1 MKKGRMVGVK
11 LSSFKIFTLKLAL
24 YTGGLVYIALDFFAL
39 QGPLWHMLHKAK
51 DARQVNDTPV
61 VLDVY
66 GDKYTQGQLDR
77 RAAELATLRGETPA
91 DAHKQAAS
99 ADIIRNS
106 LLRMRTRYNDT
117 RMPDFLKEAEEE
129 TARLAARAFKP
140 EHFEQWLNTQG
151 YSRAEFTNRLAA
163 IMRELYYLESTLAKH
178 YEVTDGEVNSM
189 ISQLE
194 YYLVKP
200 TRRHVRHI
208 FFETLH
214 KDPAEVKARA
224 ESVLA
229 ELNTV
234 TEADALQQKFAEL
247 AKQHSEDLH
256 SAERGGDLGM
266 ISVYPEPALQELKLF
281 GDNAQPANT
290 PVLVESRWG
299 WHILL
304 AGEILEPTPISAEEC
319 RESVLTAIISHKK
332 QNAVD
337 AWIKNNIQEAESK
350 NRIKQYGN

>member
-1 MKKGRMVGVK
+1 MKKGRMDGVK

-39 QGPLWHMLHKAK
+39 QGPLWHMLHKDK
-51 DARQVNDTPV
+51 DARQDNDTPV

-91 DAHKQAAS
+91 DAHKQAAA

-304 AGEILEPTPISAEEC
+304 AGEILEPTPLSADEC
-319 RESVLTAIISHKK
+319 RESVLTAIIYHKK